1 MIIVSARDIAG
12 AYAVAPVALA
22 LAQRHPLYVLAE
34 DLAVEGFRQRGLTP
48 HPLEG
53 DLESFLASQHP
64 RLILTGTS
72 LQYGLEKAI
81 LLWAKQ
87 HGVPSLS
94 VLDSWTNYPA
104 RFHNLE
110 TGEKWV
116 YLPYRLAVFDHKA
129 EAELISLGAPQERLV
144 VTGNPQFA
152 QFRSQGRTLAHRQ
165 EAKQKLGLPA
175 QDYLA
180 LFVSEPEPDNWYA
193 TYGEYVPT
201 GEEIRK
207 TLSLCIEAFLEAAD
221 PYIHL
226 WIKLHPLEKPN
237 LVESVLADFQYP
249 ARVRYIQ
256 GLDNAPLLAATDLV
270 LGLNSNMLFETAL
283 LGLPSYSIL
292 LDEYAR
298 SGRTSIAERLS
309 NIHKCTGPQQ
319 IQILLQQMRLGQLD
333 KQAAVKPYFPDAT
346 ERILALAETLLG
358 AGLVS

>member
-1 MIIVSARDIAG
+1 MIVVSARDIAG

-22 LAQRHPLYVLAE
+22 LALRYPLYILAE
-34 DLAVEGFRQRGLTP
+34 DLAVDGFRQRGLTP
-48 HPLEG
+48 YPWDGKVE
-53 DLESFLASQHP
+53 DFLASLKP

-87 HGVPSLS
+87 RGVPSLS

-152 QFRSQGRTLAHRQ
+152 QFRPQDQTPARQ
-165 EAKQKLGLPA
+165 KSAKEKLGLPA

-180 LFVSEPEPDNWYA
+180 LFISEPEPDTWYA

-201 GEEIRK
+201 GEEIR
-207 TLSLCIEAFLEAAD
+207 TALSLCVRAFLEVAD
-221 PYIHL
+221 PHTHL
-226 WIKLHPLEKPN
+226 WIKLHPLERPT
-237 LVESVLADFQYP
+237 LAESVLTDFQYP

-256 GLDNAPLLAATDLV
+256 GLDNAPLLAAADLV

-292 LDEYAR
+292 LDAYAR

-309 NIHKCTGPQQ
+309 NIHKCTDPEQ
-319 IQILLQQMRLGQLD
+319 IRTLFQQMSLGQTG
-333 KQAAVKPYFPDAT
+333 KQTAVKPYFPDAT
-346 ERILALAETLLG
+346 ERILALAEALLG
-358 AGLVS
+358 AGLAS